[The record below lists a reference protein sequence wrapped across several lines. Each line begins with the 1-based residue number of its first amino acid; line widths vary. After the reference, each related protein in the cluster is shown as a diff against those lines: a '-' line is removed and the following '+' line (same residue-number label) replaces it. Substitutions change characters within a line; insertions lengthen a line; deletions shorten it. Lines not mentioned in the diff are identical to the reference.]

1 MNTTL
6 YPFFQSAPARAL
18 VASLLL
24 TLASTHAVHAA
35 TGTTPFKVAASQLQV
50 LGIDTSPLQMQG
62 EPVRINYPAQTVLP
76 PNAEQVISSPVDG
89 LVLQLLVQPNQL
101 VRQGTPLLRLVSPEL
116 GQMQLQLLQATSRA
130 ALARQTA
137 QREQSLFSEGLI
149 AQRRVQEAQAG
160 LQEAE
165 AALRQAKSAL
175 RLGGMSA
182 AAINKVAASGNP
194 QESLESV
201 AAQAGVVTEISARAG
216 QRVDSATALLRL
228 AQTNVLWLEIQ
239 VPASEAGAWSP
250 GTQLKLKGRDVTARV
265 TGTSA
270 LVAASSQMLVVRAV
284 VEGKPGQLR
293 PGELVSAELSI
304 SNTTAGWDLPLSAL
318 ARDGGDAYIFVR
330 TADGFEARPVKVL
343 ASAGQRVR
351 VQADGKAG
359 EQVAIRGVVALK
371 GAWLDAKEAK
381 EAKETKEAKDSKGGK

>member
-1 MNTTL
+1 MNTT
-6 YPFFQSAPARAL
+6 PFLFLHSAPVRAL
-18 VASLLL
+18 GAALFL
-24 TLASTHAVHAA
+24 TMPLVQVVHAA
-35 TGTTPFKVAASQLQV
+35 TGKTPFKVAASQLQV
-50 LGIDTSPLQMQG
+50 LGIETLPLQKQG

-76 PNAEQVISSPVDG
+76 PSAEQVISSPVDG
-89 LVLQLLVQPNQL
+89 LVLQLLVQPNQT
-101 VRQGTPLLRLVSPEL
+101 VRPGAPLLRLVSPEL
-116 GQMQLQLLQATSRA
+116 GQMQLQLLQASSRA

-137 QREQSLFSEGLI
+137 QREQSLFGEGLI

-160 LQEAE
+160 LHEAE

-194 QESLESV
+194 QESLELV

-216 QRVDSATALLRL
+216 QRVDSATPLLRL

-239 VPASEAGAWSP
+239 VPASEAGAWLP
-250 GTQLKLKGRDVTARV
+250 GTPLKVKGRDVTAKV
-265 TGTSA
+265 MGTSA

-293 PGELVSAELSI
+293 PGELVTAELSI
-304 SNTTAGWDLPLSAL
+304 GNTAVGWDVPLAAL

-330 TADGFEARPVKVL
+330 TADGFEARPAKVL
-343 ASAGQRVR
+343 ASAGQRIR
-351 VQADGKAG
+351 VQADAKAG
-359 EQVAIRGVVALK
+359 EQVAISGVVALK

-381 EAKETKEAKDSKGGK
+381 DGKGGK

>member
-1 MNTTL
+1 MNTTS
-6 YPFFQSAPARAL
+6 YPFFHNAPARSL

-24 TLASTHAVHAA
+24 TLASTQAVFAA
-35 TGTTPFKVAASQLQV
+35 TGTTPFKVAPGQLQV
-50 LGIDTSPLQMQG
+50 LGIEVSPLQMQG
-62 EPVRINYPAQTVLP
+62 EPVRISYPAQTVLP
-76 PNAEQVISSPVDG
+76 PSAEQVISSPVDG
-89 LVLQLLVQPNQL
+89 LVLQLLVQPNQM
-101 VRQGTPLLRLVSPEL
+101 VRQGAPLLRLASPEL
-116 GQMQLQLLQATSRA
+116 GQMQLQLLQATTRA
-130 ALARQTA
+130 SLARQTA
-137 QREQSLFSEGLI
+137 QREQSLFGEGLI

-182 AAINKVAASGNP
+182 AAINKVAVSGNP
-194 QESLESV
+194 QESLEIV

-216 QRVDSATALLRL
+216 QRVNSATALLRL
-228 AQTNVLWLEIQ
+228 AQTSVLWLEIQ
-239 VPASEAGAWSP
+239 VPASEVGVWSP
-250 GTQLKLKGRDVTARV
+250 GTLLKVKGRDVSARIM
-265 TGTSA
+265 GTSA
-270 LVAASSQMLVVRAV
+270 LVVASSQMLLVRAV

-304 SNTTAGWDLPLSAL
+304 SNTSAGWDVPVAAL

-330 TADGFEARPVKVL
+330 TADGFEARPAKIM

-351 VQADGKAG
+351 VQADAKAG
-359 EQVAIRGVVALK
+359 EQVAISGVVALK

-381 EAKETKEAKDSKGGK
+381 EAKEAKDSKGGK

>member
-1 MNTTL
+1 MNTTSYL
-6 YPFFQSAPARAL
+6 FFLSFPVRAIT
-18 VASLLL
+18 ATLLL
-24 TLASTHAVHAA
+24 TLASTQAVFAA
-35 TGTTPFKVAASQLQV
+35 TGTTPFKVAPGQLQV
-50 LGIDTSPLQMQG
+50 LGIETMPLQTQG

-76 PNAEQVISSPVDG
+76 PSAEQVISSPVDG

-101 VRQGTPLLRLVSPEL
+101 VRQGAPLLRLVSPEL
-116 GQMQLQLLQATSRA
+116 GQMQLQLLQASSRA

-160 LQEAE
+160 LHEAE

-194 QESLESV
+194 QESLELV

-216 QRVDSATALLRL
+216 QRVDSATPLLRL

-239 VPASEAGAWSP
+239 VPASEVGAWAP
-250 GTQLKLKGRDVTARV
+250 GTQLKVKGRDVTARV

-284 VEGKPGQLR
+284 VEGKQGQLR

-304 SNTTAGWDLPLSAL
+304 SNTSAGWDVPLAAL

-330 TADGFEARPVKVL
+330 TADGFEARPAKVL
-343 ASAGQRVR
+343 ASAGQRAR
-351 VQADGKAG
+351 VQADAKAG
-359 EQVAIRGVVALK
+359 EQVAISGVVALK

-381 EAKETKEAKDSKGGK
+381 EAKDSKGGK